1 MPGPVAVQ
9 PATHAAVLRRGG
21 DLSPLHRHGSQ
32 RTQRRETTSPE
43 PCKWLCFGPGHPH
56 RETD

>member
-9 PATHAAVLRRGG
+9 PANDAAVLRRGG

-32 RTQRRETTSPE
+32 RTQRRETTSPK
-43 PCKWLCFGPGHPH
+43 PCKWLCFGSRHLH
-56 RETD
+56 RLND